1 MSSISVRLDGEV
13 DELLARLKQMSGIDK
28 AGVMNAIAEGLRT
41 STVEKQVEAIYPGN
55 KAGWQDAYKISGT
68 EELN

>member
-41 STVEKQVEAIYPGN
+41 STVERF
-55 KAGWQDAYKISGT
+55 SS
-68 EELN
+68 